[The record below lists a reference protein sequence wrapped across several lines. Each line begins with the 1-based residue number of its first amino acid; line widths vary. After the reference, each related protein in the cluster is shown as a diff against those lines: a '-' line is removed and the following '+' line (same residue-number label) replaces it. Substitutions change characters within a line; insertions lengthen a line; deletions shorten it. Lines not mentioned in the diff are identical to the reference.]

1 MKREQ
6 RFIKGTD
13 IPRVEIDPVTLQVLG
28 GAFKTLAQEMGLVL
42 YRMSYSSIIRE
53 SEDLGAGIVDPLG
66 RQICE
71 SESTPMHT
79 GSVPSYVKGFRRRIE
94 QELGATIEEGDVIL
108 HNNPYY
114 GATHSPDVHI
124 AVPIFYKNR
133 LIAFSALQAHLLDI
147 GAHTPGLCID
157 ALDVWAEAR
166 LYSGL
171 KIYEKGVKNEQLWRH
186 ILDNVRTPSMNESD
200 MEAMVTAAQFGRR
213 RFLELVEEYGL
224 EVILSAAEEWMDYAE
239 RMLRAQIA
247 KVPDGKYYVE
257 SWLDDDGK
265 NWGKPLKVA
274 VTTTIEGDSV
284 TIDLTGSSP
293 EVPTAYNSPFEGCT
307 RTAANYIVRTV
318 FLDEASH
325 DEYIPQNDG
334 MTRALTLIAPEG
346 SIFNPKFPRACFTRF
361 PQINL
366 MSDCVLRSLIPVMPE
381 RLCAGTSAHIHF
393 VSYSGYIPEEKQYWV
408 YLEVNEGS
416 YGGRH
421 GKDGMDAVDALNA
434 NTRNVPIEE
443 TEWHHPLRVE
453 RYELRQDFR
462 APGKW
467 CGGLGIIRE
476 TRYLTDG
483 QFTCEG
489 DRHFEAPQGFFDG
502 AEGKAGA
509 IVKNPGTAEEIAWPS
524 KISGAAVRKGD
535 VIRIVTPSGGG
546 YYSPYER
553 DPQAVLDDVLDG
565 YADIET
571 VRDVFGVAIDRV
583 SMTVDAEQTRKHRA
597 AWSKATKRGKPASS
611 RRTKGGRAAADS
623 PAAAPPVMASAR
635 SRQN

>member
-1 MKREQ
+1 MKKEQ
-6 RFIKGTD
+6 KTFIKGTD

-94 QELGATIEEGDVIL
+94 EELGGTIEEGDVIL

-124 AVPIFYKNR
+124 AVPIFYQGR

-157 ALDVWAEAR
+157 AIDVWAEAR
-166 LYSGL
+166 QYTGL
-171 KIYEKGVKNEQLWRH
+171 KIFEKGKKNEQLWRH

-200 MEAMVTAAQFGRR
+200 MEAMITAAQFGRK
-213 RFLELVEEYGL
+213 RFLELVDEYGL

-239 RMLRAQIA
+239 RMLRAEIA
-247 KVPDGKYYVE
+247 KVPDGTYYVE

-265 NWGKPLKVA
+265 NWGIPLKVA
-274 VTTTIEGDSV
+274 VTTTIKGDSV

-318 FLDEASH
+318 FLDEAAH

-346 SIFNPKFPRACFTRF
+346 TIFNPRFPRACFTRF

-366 MSDCVLRSLIPVMPE
+366 MSDCVLRSLIDVMPE

-393 VSYSGYIPEEKQYWV
+393 VSYSGFIPEEKQYWV

-416 YGGRH
+416 YGGRY

-453 RYELRQDFR
+453 RYELRDDFR
-462 APGKW
+462 ASGKW
-467 CGGLGIIRE
+467 SGGLGIVRE

-489 DRHFEAPQGFFDG
+489 DRHTEAPEGFFGG
-502 AEGKAGA
+502 AGGKVGA
-509 IVKNPGTAEEIAWPS
+509 IVKNPGMPDQIFWPS
-524 KISGAAVRKGD
+524 KISGASVKKGD
-535 VIRIVTPSGGG
+535 VIRIVTPSAGG
-546 YYSPYER
+546 YYDPFER
-553 DPQAVLDDVLDG
+553 DPQAVLTDVLDG

-571 VRDVFGVAIDRV
+571 TAQQFGVVLDRATM
-583 SMTVDAEQTRKHRA
+583 SVDVAATDKLRNAHEKTRKSGPQSTEAR
-597 AWSKATKRGKPASS
+597 RS
-611 RRTKGGRAAADS
+611 RRSES
-623 PAAAPPVMASAR
+623 PAGVETMP
-635 SRQN
+635 Q

>member
-1 MKREQ
+1 MKAEQ
-6 RFIKGTD
+6 RTFIKGTD

-28 GAFKTLAQEMGLVL
+28 GAFKTLAQEVGLVL

-94 QELGATIEEGDVIL
+94 EELGGTIEEGDVIL

-124 AVPIFYKNR
+124 AVPIFYKGR

-157 ALDVWAEAR
+157 AIDVWAEAR
-166 LYSGL
+166 QYTGL
-171 KIYEKGVKNEQLWRH
+171 KICEKGKKNEQLWRH

-200 MEAMVTAAQFGRR
+200 MEAMITAAQFGRK
-213 RFLELVEEYGL
+213 RFLELVDEYGL
-224 EVILSAAEEWMDYAE
+224 EVILSAAEEWMDYSE

-247 KVPDGKYYVE
+247 KVPDGTYYVE

-265 NWGKPLKVA
+265 NWGIPLKVA
-274 VTTTIEGDSV
+274 VTTTIKGDSV

-346 SIFNPKFPRACFTRF
+346 TIFNPKFPRACFTRF

-366 MSDCVLRSLIPVMPE
+366 MSDCVLRSLIDVMPE

-393 VSYSGYIPEEKQYWV
+393 VSYSGFIPEEKQYWV

-416 YGGRH
+416 YGGRY

-453 RYELRQDFR
+453 RYELRDDFR
-462 APGKW
+462 AAGKW
-467 CGGLGIIRE
+467 SGGLGIIRE

-489 DRHFEAPQGFFDG
+489 DRHTESPQGFFG
-502 AEGKAGA
+502 GLSGKAGA
-509 IVKNPGTAEEIAWPS
+509 IVKNPGMPDEVFWPS
-524 KISGAAVRKGD
+524 KISGASVKKGD
-535 VIRIVTPSGGG
+535 VIRIVTPSAGG
-546 YYSPYER
+546 YCDPFER
-553 DPQAVLDDVLDG
+553 DPRAVLTDVLDG

-571 VRDVFGVAIDRV
+571 TAQQFGVVIDRATM
-583 SMTVDAEQTRKHRA
+583 SVDAAATDKLRNGHKKTRKSGAQSSEAR
-597 AWSKATKRGKPASS
+597 RS
-611 RRTKGGRAAADS
+611 RRSKS
-623 PAAAPPVMASAR
+623 PAGVATMP
-635 SRQN
+635 Q

>member
-1 MKREQ
+1 MKTEQ
-6 RFIKGTD
+6 RTFIKGTD

-79 GSVPSYVKGFRRRIE
+79 GSVPSYVKGFCRRLE
-94 QELGATIEEGDVIL
+94 ELGQTIDEGDVIL

-114 GATHSPDVHI
+114 GATHSPDVHV
-124 AVPIFYKNR
+124 AVPIFYKGR

-147 GAHTPGLCID
+147 GACTPGLCID
-157 ALDVWAEAR
+157 AIDVWAEAKQ
-166 LYSGL
+166 YTAL
-171 KIYEKGVKNEQLWRH
+171 KICEKGKRNEQLWRH
-186 ILDNVRTPSMNESD
+186 ILDNVRTPSMNASD
-200 MEAMVTAAQFGRR
+200 MEAMITAAEFGRK
-213 RFLELVEEYGL
+213 RFLELVDEYGL

-239 RMLRAQIA
+239 RMLRAEIA
-247 KVPDGKYYVE
+247 KVPDGTYYVE

-265 NWGKPLKVA
+265 NWGVPLKVA
-274 VTTTIEGDSV
+274 VTTTIKGDSV

-293 EVPTAYNSPFEGCT
+293 SVPTAYNSPFEGCT

-318 FLDEASH
+318 FLDEAGH

-334 MTRALTLIAPEG
+334 MTRALTLIAPLG
-346 SIFNPKFPRACFTRF
+346 TIFNPEFPRACFTRF

-366 MSDCVLRSLIPVMPE
+366 MSDCVLRSLIDVMPE

-393 VSYSGYIPEEKQYWV
+393 VSYSGFIPEEKQYWV

-453 RYELRQDFR
+453 RYEMRDDFR

-467 CGGLGIIRE
+467 SGGLGIIRE

-489 DRHFEAPQGFFDG
+489 DRHTEAPEGFLG
-502 AEGKAGA
+502 GMGGKPGA
-509 IVKNPGTAEEIAWPS
+509 IVKNPGMPDEVSWPS
-524 KISGAAVRKGD
+524 KIAGASVKKGD
-535 VIRIVTPSGGG
+535 VIRIVTPSAGG
-546 YYSPYER
+546 YYDPFER
-553 DPQAVLDDVLDG
+553 DPHAVLTDVLDM

-571 VRDVFGVAIDRV
+571 TAQQFGVVIDRAT
-583 SMTVDAEQTRKHRA
+583 MRVDAAATSKLRA
-597 AWSKATKRGKPASS
+597 AHKKTKKNGSQSAEARRARKGKAPAQVE
-611 RRTKGGRAAADS
+611 TIT
-623 PAAAPPVMASAR
+623 
-635 SRQN
+635 Q

>member
-1 MKREQ
+1 MSEEK

-13 IPRVEIDPVTLQVLG
+13 IPRVKVDPVTLQVLG

-53 SEDLGAGIVDPLG
+53 SEDLGAGIVDRIG

-79 GSVPSYVKGFRRRIE
+79 GSIPSYVKGFCRRIE
-94 QELGATIEEGDVIL
+94 DELGEKIEEGDVII
-108 HNNPYY
+108 HNHPYY

-124 AVPIFYKNR
+124 AVPIFYSGH
-133 LIAFSALQAHLLDI
+133 LVAFSALQAHVLDI

-157 ALDVWAEAR
+157 AIDVWAEAR
-166 LYSGL
+166 LYKGL
-171 KIYEKGVKNEQLWRH
+171 KIYSKGQKNTQLWRH

-200 MEAMVTAAQFGRR
+200 IEAMITAAEFGRK
-213 RFLELVEEYGL
+213 RFVELLDEYGL
-224 EVILSAAEEWMDYAE
+224 EVIMSAAEEWMEYAE
-239 RMLRAQIA
+239 RMLRAEIA
-247 KVPDGKYYVE
+247 RVPDGTYRVE

-265 NWGKPLKVA
+265 NWEKPLKVA
-274 VTTTIEGDSV
+274 VTTTIKGDNI
-284 TIDLTGSSP
+284 TIDLTGSAL
-293 EVPTAYNSPFEGCT
+293 EAPTAYNSPFEGCT
-307 RTAANYIVRTV
+307 RTAANYIVRTI
-318 FLDEASH
+318 FLDEYNR

-334 MTRALTLIAPEG
+334 MNRVTNLIAPVG
-346 SIFNPKFPRACFTRF
+346 TIFNPSFPRACFTRF

-366 MSDCVLRSLIPVMPE
+366 MSDCVLRSLIGVMPE

-393 VSYSGYIPEEKQYWV
+393 VSYSGYIPEEQQYWV

-416 YGGRH
+416 YGGRY

-443 TEWHHPLRVE
+443 TEWHHPLRIE
-453 RYELRQDFR
+453 RYELRDDYR

-467 CGGLGIIRE
+467 CGGLGIVRE

-489 DRHFEAPQGFFDG
+489 DRHMEAPQGFFAGHDG
-502 AEGKAGA
+502 KGGA
-509 IVKNPGTAEEIAWPS
+509 IVKNPSGVDEISWPS
-524 KISGAAVRKGD
+524 KISGASVKLGD

-546 YYSPYER
+546 YYDPFER
-553 DPQAVLDDVLDG
+553 EPQAVLDDVLDG
-565 YADIET
+565 YADIDAVGKT
-571 VRDVFGVAIDRV
+571 FGVVIDK
-583 SMTVDAEQTRKHRA
+583 STMTVDIRA
-597 AWSKATKRGKPASS
+597 TEKLRTSLRSK
-611 RRTKGGRAAADS
+611 
-623 PAAAPPVMASAR
+623 AAAPLEDERRASAHAAAIR
-635 SRQN
+635 

>member
-1 MKREQ
+1 MKKDQ
-6 RFIKGTD
+6 KVFIKGTD
-13 IPRVEIDPVTLQVLG
+13 IPRVQIDPVTLQVLG

-53 SEDLGAGIVDPLG
+53 SEDLGAAIIDPLG

-79 GSVPSYVKGFRRRIE
+79 GSVPAYVKGFRRRIE
-94 QELGATIEEGDVIL
+94 EELGQTIDEGDVII

-124 AVPIFYKNR
+124 AVPIFYKGR

-166 LYSGL
+166 QYTGL
-171 KIYEKGVKNEQLWRH
+171 KIVEKGKRNKQLWRH

-200 MEAMVTAAQFGRR
+200 MEAMITAAEFGRK

-247 KVPDGKYYVE
+247 KVPDGTYYVE

-265 NWGKPLKVA
+265 NWGIPLKVA
-274 VTTTIEGDSV
+274 VTTTIKGDSV
-284 TIDLTGSSP
+284 TIDLTGSAKES
-293 EVPTAYNSPFEGCT
+293 PTAYNSPFEGCT

-346 SIFNPKFPRACFTRF
+346 TIFNPSFPRACFTRF

-366 MSDCVLRSLIPVMPE
+366 MSDCVLRSLIEVMPE

-393 VSYSGYIPEEKQYWV
+393 VSYSGFIPEEKQYWV

-416 YGGRH
+416 YGGRY

-453 RYELRQDFR
+453 RYELRDDFR

-467 CGGLGIIRE
+467 SGGLGIIRE

-489 DRHFEAPQGFFDG
+489 DRHTEAPEGFLG
-502 AEGKAGA
+502 GMGGKGGA
-509 IVKNPGTAEEIAWPS
+509 IVKNPGMSDEVFWPS
-524 KISGAAVRKGD
+524 KISGASVKKGD
-535 VIRIVTPSGGG
+535 VIRIVTPSAGG
-546 YYSPYER
+546 YYDPFER
-553 DPQAVLDDVLDG
+553 DPQAVVTDVLDG
-565 YADIET
+565 YADIAT
-571 VRDVFGVAIDRV
+571 TARDFGVVIDRAT
-583 SMTVDAEQTRKHRA
+583 MTVDLVATGKLRSAHMKAPKGDPRA
-597 AWSKATKRGKPASS
+597 AEA
-611 RRTKGGRAAADS
+611 RRTRGGK
-623 PAAAPPVMASAR
+623 SAVGVR
-635 SRQN
+635 TIAQ

>member
-1 MKREQ
+1 MKKDQKVCIR
-6 RFIKGTD
+6 GTD
-13 IPRVEIDPVTLQVLG
+13 IPRVKIDPVTLQVLG

-79 GSVPSYVKGFRRRIE
+79 GSVPAYVRGFQRRIIE
-94 QELGATIEEGDVIL
+94 ELGSTIEEGDVIL
-108 HNNPYY
+108 HNHPYY

-124 AVPIFYKNR
+124 AVPIFHKGR
-133 LIAFSALQAHLLDI
+133 LVAYSALQAHVLDI

-157 ALDVWAEAR
+157 AIDVWAEAR
-166 LYSGL
+166 LYRGL
-171 KIYEKGVKNEQLWRH
+171 KIYEKGKKNQQLWRH

-200 MEAMVTAAQFGRR
+200 IEAMITAAQFGRK
-213 RFLELVEEYGL
+213 RFLELIDEYGL

-247 KVPDGKYYVE
+247 KVPDGTYYVE

-265 NWGKPLKVA
+265 NWGQPLKVA
-274 VTTTIEGDSV
+274 VTTTISGDSV
-284 TIDLTGSSP
+284 TIDLTGSATES
-293 EVPTAYNSPFEGCT
+293 PTAYNSPFEGCT

-325 DEYIPQNDG
+325 AEYIPQNDG
-334 MTRALTLIAPEG
+334 MTRALNLIAPEG
-346 SIFNPKFPRACFTRF
+346 TIFNPKFPRACFTRF

-366 MSDCVLRSLIPVMPE
+366 MSDCVMRSLVHVMPE

-393 VSYSGYIPEEKQYWV
+393 VSYSGYIPEEQQYWV

-416 YGGRH
+416 YGGRW

-453 RYELRQDFR
+453 RYELRDDFR
-462 APGKW
+462 APGRW
-467 CGGLGIIRE
+467 SGGLGVVRE

-489 DRHFEAPQGFFDG
+489 DRHMEAPQGFFNGHD
-502 AEGKAGA
+502 GKAGA
-509 IVKNPGTAEEIAWPS
+509 IVKNPGMSDEISWPS
-524 KISGAAVRKGD
+524 KISGAAVKKGD
-535 VIRIVTPSGGG
+535 VIRIVTPNAGG
-546 YYSPYER
+546 YYDPLDR

-565 YADIET
+565 YADLALA
-571 VRDVFGVAIDRV
+571 RDAFGVVIDGV
-583 SMTVDAEQTRKHRA
+583 SMKVDAAATDALRKA
-597 AWSKATKRGKPASS
+597 ARKSGKPSGKSSGTDGRVPAARSGRGKVVA
-611 RRTKGGRAAADS
+611 GAAA
-623 PAAAPPVMASAR
+623 R
-635 SRQN
+635 